1 MNPLERVAHDIICI
15 VKYNSTG
22 GTASA
27 AEVKRVA
34 DYLGRIGQLPAPT
47 PRVAVSLPRP
57 GSNPPLPP
65 GAIRPL
71 PPPNPPR
78 VNVLPRVVIIPK

>member
-47 PRVAVSLPRP
+47 PRVNVLPRP
-57 GSNPPLPP
+57 VVVPTL
-65 GAIRPL
+65 
-71 PPPNPPR
+71 PR
-78 VNVLPRVVIIPK
+78 VSIAPQLPRVVIVPK